1 MPATDKTTQ
10 SMIKVSANIY
20 NLFNFFFFDIAIVY
34 EDMREENSS
43 FK

>member
-20 NLFNFFFFDIAIVY
+20 NLFNFFFDIAIVY
-34 EDMREENSS
+34 EDMREKNSS